1 MEVILADVASFFCQ
15 KVFGLKLLH
24 KSDHSALKNVTLIF
38 SLNLKKNIQWTS
50 IHDCNI
56 NKNDQKAT
64 IKKTE

>member
-38 SLNLKKNIQWTS
+38 SLNLKKKTFSGQVFTT
-50 IHDCNI
+50 
-56 NKNDQKAT
+56 AT
-64 IKKTE
+64 